1 MLPSYR
7 GTYISLLKWWLF
19 SLIISGRKRV
29 VFVPF
34 RLNGC
39 QPVWSGK
46 MSMGAG
52 IPPFALV
59 RDWENLFLT
68 TSKKGCGLSFFVFHA
83 MRQPASVTGC
93 CMAFF
98 LKECMFLKNICRCVS
113 YNGFGWSI

>member
-1 MLPSYR
+1 
-7 GTYISLLKWWLF
+7 
-19 SLIISGRKRV
+19 
-29 VFVPF
+29 
-34 RLNGC
+34 
-39 QPVWSGK
+39 
-46 MSMGAG
+46 MSMGVG
-52 IPPFALV
+52 KPPFALV